1 MPLHHSGIPGDA
13 FVAPC
18 CPLMVGDDNH
28 ENVMLLDI
36 AVISRMVLVRTMSI
50 RVVLSGFS

>member
-18 CPLMVGDDNH
+18 RPLMVGDDNH